1 MNVQAYF
8 MIIWYILVLPIVFK
22 MLMSLQLE
30 KLFKRGTHRN
40 DVIILYIVLT
50 VSISKLFI
58 DYFIDIFTLLKSIFL
73 IKS

>member
-58 DYFIDIFTLLKSIFL
+58 DYFIDICTLLKSIF
-73 IKS
+73 

>member
-50 VSISKLFI
+50 VSNSKLFI
-58 DYFIDIFTLLKSIFL
+58 DYFIDIFTLLKSIF
-73 IKS
+73 

>member
-22 MLMSLQLE
+22 MLMSLQPE

-58 DYFIDIFTLLKSIFL
+58 DYFIDIFTLLKSIF
-73 IKS
+73 

>member
-30 KLFKRGTHRN
+30 KLFKGWTHRN
-40 DVIILYIVLT
+40 DAIILYIVLT

-58 DYFIDIFTLLKSIFL
+58 DYFIDIFTLLKSIF
-73 IKS
+73 

>member
-30 KLFKRGTHRN
+30 KLF
-40 DVIILYIVLT
+40 
-50 VSISKLFI
+50 I
-58 DYFIDIFTLLKSIFL
+58 DYFIDIFTLLKSIF
-73 IKS
+73 